1 MYRHRF
7 NFFEKIIEIK
17 QTLLFSVNMNNQE
30 TNNPMSTHDIH
41 KILFD
46 QIALPYSRAILSL
59 EEMIT
64 QAINLVEKTYPT
76 EYKQVADN
84 KPSELYAF
92 CNTKLRQ
99 LITPKN
105 YVDSDDS
112 DDEENEEEQH

>member
-1 MYRHRF
+1 
-7 NFFEKIIEIK
+7 
-17 QTLLFSVNMNNQE
+17 
-30 TNNPMSTHDIH
+30 MSTHDIH

-46 QIALPYSRAILSL
+46 QITLQYSLAILSP

-64 QAINLVEKTYPT
+64 QAINLVEKIYPT
-76 EYKQVADN
+76 KYKQVAGNN

-99 LITPKN
+99 LITSKN